1 MYSLTIFFKLSGA
14 SNNTVVDC
22 LIDEMEGLQ
31 DFHSKQNTLSLKDS
45 GTIIGLLR
53 HCLLHDT
60 VAEKLIKA
68 KQCVNKILV
77 DGVDEMLNIHDW
89 WAKST
94 DIDVD
99 VLKKQ
104 DPIGLV
110 WRNIQLHILNY
121 LEDLENGWKTNCHRL

>member
-1 MYSLTIFFKLSGA
+1 MSFFKLSGE
-14 SNNTVVDC
+14 SKDTVFEC
-22 LIDEMEGLQ
+22 LIED
-31 DFHSKQNTLSLKDS
+31 
-45 GTIIGLLR
+45 TIIGLLR

-89 WAKST
+89 WAQST

-104 DPIGLV
+104 DPFGLV
-110 WRNIQLHILNY
+110 WRDIKFHILNY

>member
-45 GTIIGLLR
+45 DTIIGLLR

-94 DIDVD
+94 DLDVD
-99 VLKKQ
+99 VLLK
-104 DPIGLV
+104 PIGY
-110 WRNIQLHILNY
+110 IF
-121 LEDLENGWKTNCHRL
+121 ENSQAFECLQVLIFLTMPTLIKDIVT

>member
-45 GTIIGLLR
+45 DTIIGLLR

-77 DGVDEMLNIHDW
+77 DGVDEMLNIQDW
-89 WAKST
+89 WPKST
-94 DIDVD
+94 DLDVD
-99 VLKKQ
+99 VLLK
-104 DPIGLV
+104 PIG
-110 WRNIQLHILNY
+110 Y
-121 LEDLENGWKTNCHRL
+121 LFENSQAFECLQVLIFLTMPTLIKDIVT